1 MNGTLTED
9 EFVSGAKLF
18 FGEQLTPTDALQL
31 YKKIDLN
38 GDGTIQFNE
47 FVLVTLH
54 KDELHSQQKLR
65 AAFEMM
71 DKNGDNT
78 ISPDELLEVFS
89 FNENFDIQMAEEMIK
104 QVDMNSDGGIQ
115 FEEFNYMMRNIDFVK
130 ILGGGKHNKISS
142 DDDGKDFL
150 KAPSNNETK
159 S

>member
-54 KDELHSQQKLR
+54 KDEFHS
-65 AAFEMM
+65 
-71 DKNGDNT
+71 
-78 ISPDELLEVFS
+78 
-89 FNENFDIQMAEEMIK
+89 
-104 QVDMNSDGGIQ
+104 
-115 FEEFNYMMRNIDFVK
+115 
-130 ILGGGKHNKISS
+130 
-142 DDDGKDFL
+142 
-150 KAPSNNETK
+150 
-159 S
+159 

>member
-1 MNGTLTED
+1 
-9 EFVSGAKLF
+9 
-18 FGEQLTPTDALQL
+18 
-31 YKKIDLN
+31 
-38 GDGTIQFNE
+38 
-47 FVLVTLH
+47 
-54 KDELHSQQKLR
+54 
-65 AAFEMM
+65 MM